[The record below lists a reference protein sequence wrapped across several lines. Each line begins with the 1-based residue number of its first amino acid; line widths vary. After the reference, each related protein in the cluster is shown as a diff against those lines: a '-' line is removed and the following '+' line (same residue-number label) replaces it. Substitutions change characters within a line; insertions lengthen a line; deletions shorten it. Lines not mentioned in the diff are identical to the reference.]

1 MAAITVK
8 KIPDVLYEK
17 LKDSAVKNHR
27 SINSEVIACIERAL
41 GSNLIDPD
49 EYLTSVRQLREGV
62 KAPMLTDEVLDKAK
76 NEGRP

>member
-62 KAPMLTDEVLDKAK
+62 KAPLLTDEVLDKAK
-76 NEGRP
+76 NEGRL

>member
-62 KAPMLTDEVLDKAK
+62 KAPLLTDEVLDKAK